1 MVARDRYN
9 HFVRD
14 RRDIKPAVIRGGHNV
29 LPRRINRVD
38 RTIFKLSGI
47 LAHVL
52 ALRSDGNGIKVRIF
66 RRAGKSGHALFKT
79 IINDLITVRGQ
90 FYILIIVEND
100 FVISRAN
107 GNGLAVV
114 GYGGITLNRRG
125 AFGHR
130 RIVGLLIHRL
140 AVRNRRSR
148 AVPVIVNRIAQV
160 SPLRVRHRHFHI
172 IRRHRARHSQL
183 VGGIARNSRRRHTI
197 RRARSK
203 RFGMVVGSF
212 AAILVHIV
220 NGQLKLCLHIVQLQ
234 HNLPVVLF
242 DGNGLHNLIT
252 VFGMIVLIASN
263 SFLLRVRIN
272 GLADLLAEHILGK
285 FLPVLIMLNSNLH
298 GLIRRIRKG
307 NHVVVRIT
315 GKRQRLNRRLDGVI
329 HNAINLDRRGGDLGH
344 GHDGAADVR
353 FLRGHQFLRLV
364 AREHIADGI
373 LRRRAARIIEGND
386 VFLAYGKFDG
396 LGRRI
401 DAVAGNGKRVSRD
414 LLILREAGAGDRL
427 GGRKFLLRARFHIP
441 NRIGKRVHF
450 PMSVNGHIVG
460 DRLIFIELRVA
471 GLRRVP
477 AGEGIAVT
485 GRDRK
490 AADLLAVRNGNSG
503 RAVNRAADKFQSNRA
518 LRHRPIRI
526 QRQTCRHL
534 IIAAIMRRVIRIG
547 IPALKNRTIH
557 RLGNLSSIKN
567 RFEVRVILDL
577 LRRNQRT
584 FLIVQIQLIFFR
596 SIVEMNLLLIGC
608 TCSKAAA
615 FIVPFIVTDN
625 LIKIGPI
632 IKIVKLDI
640 HRLVKAIGDAIP
652 RFRFYSISCLIRIV
666 ILKPVMQSLRFIRRK
681 SICIYRL
688 VSGRH
693 RIDSYKFIIIVA
705 SEVPCTGFSI
715 NCNRIKRV
723 LPKLRDIRTILCSQ
737 RFPAIT
743 SAY

>member
-1 MVARDRYN
+1 
-9 HFVRD
+9 
-14 RRDIKPAVIRGGHNV
+14 
-29 LPRRINRVD
+29 
-38 RTIFKLSGI
+38 
-47 LAHVL
+47 
-52 ALRSDGNGIKVRIF
+52 
-66 RRAGKSGHALFKT
+66 
-79 IINDLITVRGQ
+79 
-90 FYILIIVEND
+90 
-100 FVISRAN
+100 
-107 GNGLAVV
+107 
-114 GYGGITLNRRG
+114 
-125 AFGHR
+125 
-130 RIVGLLIHRL
+130 
-140 AVRNRRSR
+140 
-148 AVPVIVNRIAQV
+148 
-160 SPLRVRHRHFHI
+160 
-172 IRRHRARHSQL
+172 
-183 VGGIARNSRRRHTI
+183 
-197 RRARSK
+197 
-203 RFGMVVGSF
+203 MVVGSF

-220 NGQLKLCLHIVQLQ
+220 NGQGEFCLHIVQLQ

-242 DGNGLHNLIT
+242 DGNGLHGRVIAL
-252 VFGMIVLIASN
+252 GMIVLIAVN
-263 SFLLRVRIN
+263 ICLLIIFRLN
-272 GLADLLAEHILGK
+272 GRADLRAERLIRRMQLR
-285 FLPVLIMLNSNLH
+285 PIAVYRIMLDSNRH

-307 NHVVVRIT
+307 NHVLVRIT
-315 GKRQRLNRRLDGVI
+315 GERQRLDRRLDGVI
-329 HNAINLDRRGGDLGH
+329 HNAVLIRNSRGGDLGH
-344 GHDGAADVR
+344 GHDGAADFR
-353 FLRGHQFLRLV
+353 FLRGLQFRRHV
-364 AREHIADGI
+364 ALEHVADGI
-373 LRRRAARIIEGND
+373 LRRHAARIIEGND
-386 VFLAYGKFDG
+386 VFILAYGKCDG

-414 LLILREAGAGDRL
+414 LQILREAGAGDRL
-427 GGRKFLLRARFHIP
+427 GGRKLLLRIRARFHIP

-450 PMSVNGHIVG
+450 PMSVNGRIIG
-460 DRLIFIELRVA
+460 DRLVLIELCA
-471 GLRRVP
+471 ALRRRIP

-485 GRDRK
+485 GRGRK
-490 AADLLAVRNGNSG
+490 AADLLAVQNGNSG
-503 RAVNRAADKFQSNRA
+503 RTFNRTADKFQSNRA

-547 IPALKNRTIH
+547 IPALKNRSIH

-596 SIVEMNLLLIGC
+596 SIVEMNLLIIGC

-640 HRLVKAIGDAIP
+640 HRLVKPIGDAIP

-723 LPKLRDIRTILCSQ
+723 LPKLRDVRTILCSQ

-743 SAY
+743 AAS